1 MNSDAKADPKSV
13 NYVFVDYENVHAVD
27 PALIGSKTVFLTL
40 LSATTSRRI
49 APRRDDGFDHLNTE
63 TGTKGQT
70 MEYLIGI
77 FLALGIS
84 VGATA
89 IGFDRERSFY
99 PTVLIVIA
107 FLYGLFAILA
117 GSTHALLLEL
127 LPGALFV
134 IAAVTGFKKGL
145 WWVVAGLIGHGLFDY
160 VHGYFIS
167 NPGVPVYWPGFCG
180 TYDVVAGAYLA
191 FLLKQSRVGPPPS

>member
-1 MNSDAKADPKSV
+1 
-13 NYVFVDYENVHAVD
+13 
-27 PALIGSKTVFLTL
+27 
-40 LSATTSRRI
+40 
-49 APRRDDGFDHLNTE
+49 
-63 TGTKGQT
+63 
-70 MEYLIGI
+70 MEYLIGLS
-77 FLALGIS
+77 LALGIS
-84 VGATA
+84 IGATA

-107 FLYGLFAILA
+107 FLYALFAILA

-134 IAAVTGFKKGL
+134 IAAVTGFKKTL
-145 WWVVAGLIGHGLFDY
+145 WWAVAGLAGHGLFDF

-167 NPGVPVYWPGFCG
+167 NPGVPTYWPGFCG

-191 FLLKQSRVGPPPS
+191 CVIKRSRIGTPLS